1 MRPMKILALAALAVS
16 LTGCQAGGLFAQEPK
31 PAAARSANDTAQEAA
46 QETAQQPA
54 QKPAQPAAP
63 TSTAPPDKVLASREG
78 SFEHTKFRVDIVQLL
93 RRDRFVNLTFTVTVL
108 DDGGDVTGWSVHSA
122 FSASPSAQP
131 KVDGVFLVDV
141 KNAKKHLVAVD
152 SEGKCVCSRI
162 QALFLK
168 KDDTAVLSAT
178 FAAPPPDVTTVD
190 VHIPN
195 VGTLS
200 DVPIS

>member
-1 MRPMKILALAALAVS
+1 MRPMKILALVALAVS
-16 LTGCQAGGLFAQEPK
+16 LTGCQAGGLFSQEPK
-31 PAAARSANDTAQEAA
+31 PAAAQSANDTAA
-46 QETAQQPA
+46 QQTAQARQPA

-78 SFEHTKFRVDIVQLL
+78 SFDHAKFTIDIVQLL
-93 RRDRFVNLTFTVTVL
+93 RRERFVTLTFTATVL
-108 DDGGDVTGWSVHSA
+108 ETSDPLGWQVNNA
-122 FSASPSAQP
+122 FAATPSGNP
-131 KVDGVFLVDV
+131 TIDGVYLVDV
-141 KNAKKHLVAVD
+141 KNAKKHLAAVD

-162 QALFLK
+162 HALFLN
-168 KDDTAVLSAT
+168 KDESAVFSAT